1 MSEPAPQPP
10 FLPSDLEQ
18 FAEHARD
25 HPDQWFEYCRR
36 AYDYIESTQSEAT
49 NARERVDLAELQLQ
63 AARIKITRLSSE
75 LTAAERDHLRDVA
88 VLEYQKKL
96 YDEAQQNIARIEA
109 ARMCAAELAIPTGN
123 TVPPPV
129 PEPAAE
135 PGVAA
140 AMGTPPSLTPE
151 SSGSHFEGDRKDLRR
166 FSSQIKEKLN
176 INRDRFPTPQSRMT
190 YVTNRLKGIPYAQ
203 ILPYIRDGICQLNDF
218 TDILDILERAFGDPN
233 RARNARNEL
242 IPALAMEGEM
252 HNEALP
258 TMLEQAINRE
268 LKGMLL
274 HHEPPKGDYLDLA
287 RFLRTWKTAESNT
300 TANRPES
307 PELNSGRPGPE
318 QAATTPPVN
327 PDAMDLST
335 TRRRFSPYR
344 QPSSHYEQ
352 NACFRCGSKEHFVRD
367 CPQADKRPLAARQMN
382 ILPRSPLRSAA
393 PAAALPA
400 QPRVIRLSAA
410 AMNGLS
416 VEEETRRS
424 DLMILPVTLNQR
436 EEEFPSYAMLDSGA
450 EGKRFVDQE
459 WARENGLT
467 LIPLTKPIQLEG
479 FDGQEAECG
488 PITHYVQMHIRIS
501 DHREKKA
508 CFLATQLA
516 HYPIVLGLPWLK
528 VHDPYV
534 RFAEHSIEFNSDY
547 CRRNCNI
554 PLRSAKI
561 QALHEIP
568 VKSRPRN
575 LPARPTGLEKR
586 DIAAALAACAAYAR
600 NYAFALQTQTTHKT
614 LTVSALPEEFR
625 DFAEVFSP
633 KEAERLPPHRSYDH
647 KMVLQEDKPLPFG
660 PLYPMSR
667 NELEVLKDWIEDNLR
682 KGFIRPSSSPAASP
696 VLFVKKPGGG
706 LRFCVDYR
714 APNAITVKDR
724 YPLPLTKETLNN
736 LKGMKFFTK
745 IDIISAFNNLRI
757 AKGQEYLTAFQ
768 YLDCFC
774 TAYLDDILI
783 YSRTRAEHIEHV
795 RKVLQRLR
803 EAGLFAKLSKCEFCV
818 SETKFLGII
827 IGEDGIRMDP
837 DKIET
842 IVNWKTPTCLTDVQA
857 FIGFGNFYR
866 RFIRDFS
873 KVIAPLVR
881 LTKKD
886 VRFEWTPVCQLSFE
900 ALKKAFTSAPVL
912 KAFDWSKEIVLETDA
927 SDFVSAWRPELEGTP
942 SPVKVITDHRNLEYF
957 TTTKLL
963 NRRQARW
970 SEFLSRF
977 NFKITYRPGK
987 QGAKPDALTRRK
999 PTDKRHNTTEKRSH
1013 YNTPPE
1019 LPDLPEEP
1027 PATAEVPPTITVPP
1041 DIADP
1046 PITAAPETRVRF
1058 IENNLP
1064 EPPSTIKDL
1073 LLEAY
1078 NQDKVVQSILEA
1090 LDKNASRHP
1099 EITLADCE
1107 RRGNYLYYRN
1117 RLYVPDNDEL
1127 KAEILRLCH
1136 DKPTVGHPG
1145 RSKTYE
1151 LLVYQYVSDWTK
1163 NCHTCRRITPAREVR
1178 QGILRQLPVPER
1190 AWQDISMDFITHLP
1204 LSYGYDAILVVVDR
1218 LTKMKHFIHCKGTCN
1233 AEEVARLYTRHVWK
1247 LHGLPNTVVSD
1258 RGPQFVAQFWKH
1270 LTKRLRITNL
1280 LSTAYHPETD
1290 GQTERANAVLEQ
1302 YLRAYVSYLQ
1312 DDWSEWL
1319 PLAEFTANSH
1329 YSESTRVSPFY
1340 ANYGFHP
1347 ASELTEYV
1355 RAEILSAQA
1364 RYEEQT
1370 NRHRAPARR
1379 YRPGQ
1384 LVWLNARNIRT
1395 LRPQKKLDWK
1405 NLGPFKVLEAISA
1418 HAYKLELPASM
1429 KIHPV
1434 FNVSLLQPA
1443 ATNPVNGQVTEPA
1456 PPVEVEGLEEW
1467 EVEDILDSRWERR
1480 GRGGP
1485 RLKYTVKWIGYDEPT
1500 EEPAEYLDHA
1510 REIIRNF
1517 HRRYPHKPRLDGA
1530 RL

>member
-1 MSEPAPQPP
+1 
-10 FLPSDLEQ
+10 
-18 FAEHARD
+18 
-25 HPDQWFEYCRR
+25 
-36 AYDYIESTQSEAT
+36 
-49 NARERVDLAELQLQ
+49 
-63 AARIKITRLSSE
+63 
-75 LTAAERDHLRDVA
+75 
-88 VLEYQKKL
+88 
-96 YDEAQQNIARIEA
+96 
-109 ARMCAAELAIPTGN
+109 
-123 TVPPPV
+123 
-129 PEPAAE
+129 
-135 PGVAA
+135 
-140 AMGTPPSLTPE
+140 
-151 SSGSHFEGDRKDLRR
+151 
-166 FSSQIKEKLN
+166 
-176 INRDRFPTPQSRMT
+176 
-190 YVTNRLKGIPYAQ
+190 
-203 ILPYIRDGICQLNDF
+203 
-218 TDILDILERAFGDPN
+218 
-233 RARNARNEL
+233 
-242 IPALAMEGEM
+242 
-252 HNEALP
+252 
-258 TMLEQAINRE
+258 
-268 LKGMLL
+268 
-274 HHEPPKGDYLDLA
+274 
-287 RFLRTWKTAESNT
+287 
-300 TANRPES
+300 
-307 PELNSGRPGPE
+307 
-318 QAATTPPVN
+318 
-327 PDAMDLST
+327 
-335 TRRRFSPYR
+335 
-344 QPSSHYEQ
+344 
-352 NACFRCGSKEHFVRD
+352 
-367 CPQADKRPLAARQMN
+367 
-382 ILPRSPLRSAA
+382 
-393 PAAALPA
+393 
-400 QPRVIRLSAA
+400 
-410 AMNGLS
+410 
-416 VEEETRRS
+416 
-424 DLMILPVTLNQR
+424 
-436 EEEFPSYAMLDSGA
+436 
-450 EGKRFVDQE
+450 
-459 WARENGLT
+459 
-467 LIPLTKPIQLEG
+467 
-479 FDGQEAECG
+479 
-488 PITHYVQMHIRIS
+488 MHIRIS

-561 QALHEIP
+561 QALHELP

-586 DIAAALAACAAYAR
+586 DIAAVSLAACAAYAR
-600 NYAFALQTQTTHKT
+600 KKYSMFAITTADIETALNPKT
-614 LTVSALPEEFR
+614 DTEPDPVSALPEEFR

-714 APNAITVKDR
+714 ALNAITVKDR

-757 AKGQEYLTAFQ
+757 AKGQEYLTAFRTRLGLFESLVMPFGLTGAPASFQ
-768 YLDCFC
+768 RFINDTLREYLDCFC

-818 SETKFLGII
+818 SETKFLVI

-927 SDFVSAWRPELEGTP
+927 SDFVSAGVLSQYDDAGILHPIAFFSKKHSAAECNYEKYDKELLAIIRCFEEWRPELEGTP

-987 QGAKPDALTRRK
+987 QGAKPDALTRRR
-999 PTDKRHNTTEKRSH
+999 TA
-1013 YNTPPE
+1013 
-1019 LPDLPEEP
+1019 
-1027 PATAEVPPTITVPP
+1027 ATAEVPPIIT
-1041 DIADP
+1041 DP
-1046 PITAAPETRVRF
+1046 PITAAPEKRVRF

-1290 GQTERANAVLEQ
+1290 GQTERTNAVLEQ

-1329 YSESTRVSPFY
+1329 YPESTRVSPFY

-1347 ASELTEYV
+1347 ASGSNHPSLPPDTKNKRTVTAPLPPIPSWTTGLAERQEYPNPPP
-1355 RAEILSAQA
+1355 AE
-1364 RYEEQT
+1364 ET
-1370 NRHRAPARR
+1370 
-1379 YRPGQ
+1379 G
-1384 LVWLNARNIRT
+1384 
-1395 LRPQKKLDWK
+1395 WK

-1443 ATNPVNGQVTEPA
+1443 ATNPSKDWKNGKLKTSY
-1456 PPVEVEGLEEW
+1456 
-1467 EVEDILDSRWERR
+1467 SRWERR

-1500 EEPAEYLDHA
+1500 EEPVEYLDHA
-1510 REIIRNF
+1510 RETVRNF